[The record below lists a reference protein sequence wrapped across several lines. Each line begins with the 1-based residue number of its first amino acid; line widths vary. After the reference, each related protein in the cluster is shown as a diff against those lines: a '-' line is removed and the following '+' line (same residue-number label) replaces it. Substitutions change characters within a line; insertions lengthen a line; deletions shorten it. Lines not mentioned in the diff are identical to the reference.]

1 MSVAYVPLQ
10 GVGELALSLK
20 PPKWLRNTVSSLVKG
35 NKVSATVATPAGPLV
50 VDASKDTVQRVQ
62 DLITNAVRNT
72 TITVG
77 PRETAAATP
86 VDQAR
91 EFVETKIPGGW
102 LTVGAGALALFA
114 ITRMAAKRR

>member
-1 MSVAYVPLQ
+1 MSVAYVPLE

-20 PPKWLRNTVSSLVKG
+20 PPKWLRNSVGSLLKG
-35 NKVSATVATPAGPLV
+35 NKVSATVATPAGPVV
-50 VDASKDTVQRVQ
+50 VDASKESVQRVQ

-77 PRETAAATP
+77 PREAAATP

-91 EFVETKIPGGW
+91 DFVETKVPGGW

-114 ITRMAAKRR
+114 IARMAAKRG